1 MLSAFRI
8 ILYAIAMADEDQEQ
22 VGVAAN
28 LMSAKDGFQALSLYL
43 ASASRWGF
51 NQNLSMFMHIVS
63 GDALLAN

>member
-1 MLSAFRI
+1 MDWMFYAFRI

-43 ASASRWGF
+43 ASASR
-51 NQNLSMFMHIVS
+51 
-63 GDALLAN
+63 